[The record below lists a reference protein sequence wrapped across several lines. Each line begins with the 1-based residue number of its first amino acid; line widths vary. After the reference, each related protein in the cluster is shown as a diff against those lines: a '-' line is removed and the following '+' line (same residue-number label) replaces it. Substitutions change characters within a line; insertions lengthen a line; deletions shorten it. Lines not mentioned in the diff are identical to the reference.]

1 MARAPIKLILFVGDP
16 ENPESLPEL
25 VTSHIKKMLKS
36 MEIQVLHAG
45 KTKISKSDLISF
57 VSTENLIAKRLVDPF
72 VSEVRKILF
81 GVSTSNPDSASQSS
95 LIMNNQEYL
104 LKTPIQE
111 AI

>member
-1 MARAPIKLILFVGDP
+1 
-16 ENPESLPEL
+16 
-25 VTSHIKKMLKS
+25 